1 MESNATPSS
10 EVNIRPDEIW
20 RRFTLLD
27 LMILIT
33 GHGAAMG
40 VLKWQGAFEH
50 LRNWTILTICW
61 YSTTVLLLGAVFSL
75 PLVYAVQY
83 YSRERRERI
92 ARGEIVAAIL
102 VAYWG
107 LVFLVIRLEPSD
119 YAILFMLAALSCF
132 VAWLILVAIIMC
144 FTDLFLKRN
153 SVLCPWINYY
163 GYFLCVLSIMETVF
177 VFLELDC
184 PR

>member
-10 EVNIRPDEIW
+10 EVNTRPEEIW

-27 LMILIT
+27 LMIRIT

-40 VLKWQGAFEH
+40 VLKWQGAFGQ
-50 LRNWTILTICW
+50 RDWTSLTICW

-83 YSRERRERI
+83 YSRERRERL

-107 LVFLVIRLEPSD
+107 LVFLVMGLAPNDDS
-119 YAILFMLAALSCF
+119 ILFILTALGWF
-132 VAWLILVAIIMC
+132 VAWLILVAIIIC